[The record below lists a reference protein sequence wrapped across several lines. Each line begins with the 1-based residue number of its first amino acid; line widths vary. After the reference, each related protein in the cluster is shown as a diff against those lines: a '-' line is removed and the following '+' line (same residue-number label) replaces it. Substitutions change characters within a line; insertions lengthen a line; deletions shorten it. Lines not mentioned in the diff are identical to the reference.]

1 MARPKRALS
10 LSTTKVTFRLT
21 ADEANQLD
29 ELVKEL
35 GFKDRS
41 GLVRSW
47 LAQSRSTTRGAG
59 EAARAP
65 VGTSTATT
73 SVDAKNNV
81 DETATVPSNPQGEA
95 LKQAESLALLAS
107 MCQSIALVI
116 YRDADARSGWS
127 RIPNAVRLLL
137 THARVTPAHVVTLI
151 GDLRDWG
158 LLELSPPNGRYER
171 VRMEDAA
178 LCPRDSRGR
187 VLSRARLTGKGM
199 EFVASMLPAKAE

>member
-1 MARPKRALS
+1 MARPKRASS

-21 ADEANQLD
+21 GDEAKQLD

-47 LAQSRSTTRGAG
+47 LAQSRS
-59 EAARAP
+59 AARGTGESPRPP
-65 VGTSTATT
+65 VQAKTATA

-95 LKQAESLALLAS
+95 LKQAESLAVLAS

-116 YRDADARSGWS
+116 YREADARSGWS

-137 THARVTPAHVVTLI
+137 THTRVTPAHVVTLI
-151 GDLRDWG
+151 EDLRDWG
-158 LLELSPPNGRYER
+158 VLELSPPNGRYER
-171 VRMEDAA
+171 MRKEDAA
-178 LCPRDSRGR
+178 LCPRGPRGE

-199 EFVASMLPAKAE
+199 EFLASILPTNPE